1 MGAGR
6 ARLRSTSGVDSG
18 AGHSSPRAK
27 DITKEC
33 GRCSIHWRAECLA
46 MILAMTWKPC
56 SKSDKRPHSFLA

>member
-6 ARLRSTSGVDSG
+6 ARWGSTSGVDSG
-18 AGHSSPRAK
+18 AGHSTPRA
-27 DITKEC
+27 KEC